1 MKILSNYDRYV
12 TEILAVQVRAR
23 LTFKVCLLPLYLGLR
38 GNVVDSCLFFFLD
51 RAISIHTVSAM
62 KYGLS

>member
-23 LTFKVCLLPLYLGLR
+23 LTFKVYLLPLYLGLR
-38 GNVVDSCLFFFLD
+38 GDVVDSVFLD